1 MIELLAKLLIAHAV
15 CDYPLQGDFLSKA
28 KNPSAPISGV
38 PWQWA
43 MASHAAIHAGAVWAL
58 TGSAWLALFEF
69 VAHASI
75 DYLKC
80 VGVLTFSQ
88 DQWLHVICKVVWAVG
103 GES

>member
-28 KNPSAPISGV
+28 KNPTAPINGV

-43 MASHAAIHAGAVWAL
+43 MASHAAIHAGAVWVL
-58 TGSAWLALFEF
+58 TGSPWLALFEF
-69 VAHASI
+69 VAHACI

-80 VGVLTFSQ
+80 SCVLTFSQ
-88 DQWLHVICKVVWAVG
+88 DQWLHVACKVAWAVG